1 MRTNCPNCSQDEH
14 SALTD
19 LIPGAE
25 KGMLTRKGTGC
36 PNCGKSG
43 FAGATGIFEV
53 LPFTE
58 PVRAHIA
65 RDASRAELETAAR
78 AAGMRPMI
86 ASGLAKV
93 RDGVVSVDELDR
105 VLRFRA

>member
-1 MRTNCPNCSQDEH
+1 VNGSTSKMPV
-14 SALTD
+14 A
-19 LIPGAE
+19 
-25 KGMLTRKGTGC
+25 
-36 PNCGKSG
+36 
-43 FAGATGIFEV
+43 
-53 LPFTE
+53 E

-65 RDASRAELETAAR
+65 RDDSLADLEAAAR